1 MKNSRVRAFS
11 LVTIFAL
18 AAASGAFGQDR
29 QKRKGH
35 VREYYIAAEQVEWD
49 YAPSGLE
56 LMHGEDVPYPW
67 GLHRHWTKT
76 RFVEYTD
83 RSFSQRKPQPEWLG
97 ILGPII
103 RAEVGDTVLVH
114 FRNRAPAYHSIHVH
128 GLRYDKQNEGAV
140 YSNNLPGIAVP
151 PGGEFTYRWLADA
164 GSGPPA
170 EESSRLWLYHGHVN
184 EPEETNSGLIGP
196 VIVTARGRA
205 KPDGTPMD
213 VDREFIALFMVF
225 DQLKGTEEPRTNS
238 EDGLYH
244 SMNGYIF
251 SNLPGLVMDQGER
264 VRWYLAAMGN
274 ERDLHSAHWH
284 GKTVMRHGRSEDVIP
299 LLPGQTETIDMLA
312 DNPGTWMFQ
321 CHVADHLEAGMMATY
336 RIRPAHPRSCP
347 VQFGDATFWAG
358 KPDSQKPG
366 LQKLGFQEPGFQKPG
381 FQMELRN
388 LTSKPI
394 QQVTIES
401 DMVIGLNR
409 LAKAPE
415 PWNIPLPIGP
425 KQTTL
430 IEMANP
436 MEHSESILGWVVF
449 PLALTFADGSKWS
462 PNEHG
467 ECMRIYWRDKNHQDM
482 QILPPIE
489 MP

>member
-1 MKNSRVRAFS
+1 VMEKSRVRPIS
-11 LVTIFAL
+11 LVTILVL
-18 AAASGAFGQDR
+18 ASVSCAFGGDR
-29 QKRKGH
+29 HAAQGH

-56 LMHGEDVPYPW
+56 LMHGDDIPFPW
-67 GLHRHWTKT
+67 GLYRRWPKT
-76 RFVEYTD
+76 RFIEYTNG
-83 RSFSQRKPQPEWLG
+83 SFSQRKPQPEWLG

-103 RAEVGDTVLVH
+103 RAEVGDWVVVH
-114 FRNRAPAYHSIHVH
+114 FRNLAPGYHSIHVH

-151 PGGEFTYRWLADA
+151 PGGEFTYRWFADA

-170 EESSRLWLYHGHVN
+170 GESSRLWLYHGHVN
-184 EPEETNSGLIGP
+184 EPVETNSGMIGP

-205 KPDGTPMD
+205 RPDGTPTD
-213 VDREFIALFMVF
+213 VDREFITLFMVF
-225 DQLKGTEEPRTNS
+225 DQLKDVEEPRNG

-244 SMNGYIF
+244 SINGYIF
-251 SNLPGLVMDQGER
+251 SNLPGLVMKQGER

-284 GKTVMRHGRSEDVIP
+284 GKTVMRHGRSEDVVP
-299 LLPGQTETIDMLA
+299 LLPGQTETVDMLA

-336 RIRPAHPRSCP
+336 RIRPANPRSCP

-358 KPDSQKPG
+358 KG
-366 LQKLGFQEPGFQKPG
+366 G
-381 FQMELRN
+381 FQMQVEN
-388 LTSKPI
+388 LTPKPI
-394 QQVTIES
+394 QQILIES
-401 DMVIGLNR
+401 EAVIGLNR
-409 LAKAPE
+409 LTKPAEAWKV
-415 PWNIPLPIGP
+415 PLPIGP

-430 IEMANP
+430 VEMPDLQA
-436 MEHSESILGWVVF
+436 HSESVLGWVVF
-449 PLALTFADGSKWS
+449 PQSLTFADGSQWS
-462 PNEHG
+462 PNERG
-467 ECMRIYWRDKNHQDM
+467 ECLRMYWRDKNHQDM
-482 QILPPIE
+482 QILPPVA